1 MSVAIYMEGGGDNGG
16 SRAELRRGMEIFL
29 TEIKDACRER
39 NRHWKL
45 VCCGSRN
52 DAYRG
57 FQNARARR
65 DADLVVLL
73 VDAEGPVGGLS
84 CSAYLTKRDR
94 WALDGV
100 CEDAIHLMVQTME
113 AWIVADP
120 DALSAYFGQGFQA
133 NALPRRPNLEEV
145 EKVDIARA
153 LDRATQRTSKG
164 KYHKIRHVRRILQ
177 SVEPMAVRRRCPHC
191 ERLFEKLLRL
201 VRSPD

>member
-1 MSVAIYMEGGGDNGG
+1 MSVAIYMEGGGDSGDNGG

-29 TEIKDACRER
+29 TEIKEACRER
-39 NRHWKL
+39 NRRWKL

-65 DADLVVLL
+65 DADIVVLL
-73 VDAEGPVGGLS
+73 VDSEGPVGGLS
-84 CSAYLTKRDR
+84 CSAYLAKRDR

-145 EKVDIARA
+145 EKSRYCAGSGPRNSKDIEREIPQDSSRQTHSAECRA
-153 LDRATQRTSKG
+153 DGRAPSLSSLRT
-164 KYHKIRHVRRILQ
+164 
-177 SVEPMAVRRRCPHC
+177 AV
-191 ERLFEKLLRL
+191 
-201 VRSPD
+201 